1 MQDMRKIKSNMND
14 IMKTMDDNRGE
25 YKENIIQRQSL
36 EKSRNKYKE
45 DIKQNILNK
54 IYRTKQRTKPNKV
67 NLT

>member
-14 IMKTMDDNRGE
+14 IMKTMDDNKGE
-25 YKENIIQRQSL
+25 YKENIIQRQSF